1 MDGTLNKLNHLFEIA
16 LDFEQQMQT
25 NFAFSVAPSLICI
38 GGVFF
43 LNFGL
48 WAGMAVYNICRFV
61 GLANTMSP
69 LMKYQEQI
77 EMRETVSDR
86 PLPA

>member
-1 MDGTLNKLNHLFEIA
+1 MNRERY
-16 LDFEQQMQT
+16 
-25 NFAFSVAPSLICI
+25 FAFSVVPSLICI

-43 LNFGL
+43 LHFGL
-48 WAGMAVYNICRFV
+48 WAGIAVYNISRFV

-77 EMRETVSDR
+77 ETSQTVSDR
-86 PLPA
+86 PLPALLSIRTTVSKQV